1 MNRFTTNK
9 YLLSGQASVKVW
21 LMIPVEEAQQIVLD
35 NICLLPTETVSLSAA
50 TGRVLR
56 QEVRADMDMPPF
68 DRARMDGYALRAA
81 DTVNL
86 PARLRVVGEVAAGS
100 WFEGVVLPG
109 EAVRI
114 MTGAPVPRGADAVQK
129 VEATETD
136 HQTVIIKEVVKPGHF
151 ITPRGSEAARGQ
163 VLIQP
168 GQRITPADLAVMAT
182 FGCAEVAV
190 SRQPRVN
197 VLSTGSELVDV
208 HQVPSVAQIRNS
220 NSYAIRGYLDQL
232 GAQSH
237 VFGIVPDDEELTFR
251 RIAAALEQ
259 GDALILSGGVS
270 MGEYDLV
277 KQALRRLG
285 ARIFFDR
292 VCLHPG
298 KPTVFAT
305 FEDKAIFALPGNPVS
320 VAVTFL
326 TFAFPGL
333 NAMMGAQEKFLLAV
347 MATLERDAAHA
358 PDRRS
363 YLPGE
368 LSIRDG
374 RAWVTP
380 LKWGGSSDLVAF
392 MRANALIMVPEGVR
406 VIEAGQLCETRLIPP
421 PEVR

>member
-1 MNRFTTNK
+1 
-9 YLLSGQASVKVW
+9 
-21 LMIPVEEAQQIVLD
+21 MIPVEEAQQIVLD
-35 NICLLPTETVSLSAA
+35 NIRLLPTETVPLSAA
-50 TGRVLR
+50 TGRVVR
-56 QEVRADMDMPPF
+56 QEIRADMDMPPF

-81 DTVNL
+81 DIASA

-100 WFEGVVLPG
+100 WFEGVVSTG

-129 VEATETD
+129 VEVTETD
-136 HQTVIIKEVVKPGHF
+136 HETVIIKEGVAPGQF

-182 FGCAEVAV
+182 FGCAEVTV
-190 SRQPRVN
+190 SRQPLVN

-220 NSYAIRGYLDQL
+220 NNYAIRGYLDQL
-232 GAQSH
+232 GARGQAL
-237 VFGIVPDDEELTFR
+237 GIVPDDEDLTFH
-251 RIAAALEQ
+251 RIATALEQ
-259 GDALILSGGVS
+259 CDALILSGGVS
-270 MGEYDLV
+270 MGDYDLV
-277 KQALRRLG
+277 KHALRRLG

-292 VCLHPG
+292 VCIHPG

-333 NAMMGAQEKFLLAV
+333 NAMMGAQNEFLPTV
-347 MATLERDAAHA
+347 MATLERDAKHA

-374 RAWVTP
+374 RAVVTP

-392 MRANALIMVPEGVR
+392 TRANALIMVPEGVR
-406 VIEAGQLCETRLIPP
+406 LIEAGQFCRTLLIPQM
-421 PEVR
+421 EVR